1 MRNRHKHVAPMYN
14 EGILLKENGMADF
27 AVYTIRDWKK
37 KERRLSVLTRTE
49 RVDDEGLV
57 NAIRRSGIRFKRGG
71 VVLSDMQVLN
81 LILAE
86 RGEQQ

>member
-1 MRNRHKHVAPMYN
+1 
-14 EGILLKENGMADF
+14 MADF

>member
-1 MRNRHKHVAPMYN
+1 
-14 EGILLKENGMADF
+14 MADF

-49 RVDDEGLV
+49 WVDDEGLV